1 MKCRKPRII
10 QAPRKH
16 ERGKAA
22 LHLVREDGR
31 VQLFVSVG
39 NGHTNPCGS
48 PGKDWKYCSPKNVL
62 LESEQKR
69 GITVAHIIE
78 KAESLSDMLG
88 LPIIDEVFGVPVD
101 WKANKHAS

>member
-1 MKCRKPRII
+1 MRCRKPKVIP
-10 QAPRKH
+10 APRKH
-16 ERGKAA
+16 SRAIAA

-31 VQLFVSVG
+31 VNLFISVA

-48 PGKDWKYCSPKNVL
+48 PGKDWKYCSPKSVL

-78 KAESLSDMLG
+78 KADDMLG
-88 LPIIDEVFGVPVD
+88 IPIVDEIFGQPVD
-101 WKANKHAS
+101 WKVKKA